1 MFRFNYHHQGACYLS
16 FVKVTVTIISF
27 IPTHAQ
33 VCMSWNKINN
43 SNNMHGAT
51 IKKLLLLK

>member
-51 IKKLLLLK
+51 IKKWL